1 LENQVEQNPTPDQG
15 GASTLDPL
23 DRIERMLAAEDGPDE
38 QPESKDEGSADSVK
52 SEEGATDTSQ
62 PQITTADLAK
72 YLGVDEAM
80 LDLDEDGTVKFKT
93 KIGGQDGA
101 AKLAD
106 FVKTYQ
112 IQGHAENRAREVAK
126 QEEALQARAQQIE
139 QQFGQR
145 LQYAENLAQVAANQ
159 LLQEYQSVD
168 WRTLEFQDAGQ
179 AALLKQKFQ
188 EKQAQLQGVF
198 HNIQQN
204 KAQMQQQGEYQYHA
218 MLNQE
223 AERLPSLIPEW
234 KDSQVAEKERGEIR
248 EWALK
253 AGFPPEEVANIS
265 RAHHV
270 VALRKAWMADKIQQS
285 RPEIENKVRQA
296 PKLVKPGQAQQN
308 TQDQTLRGL
317 KQSVQKSGGKN
328 GALEAWLLASGRV

>member
-1 LENQVEQNPTPDQG
+1 LEETNATPDLG
-15 GASTLDPL
+15 GASNLDPL
-23 DRIERMLAAEDGPDE
+23 DRIEKFLAAEDGP
-38 QPESKDEGSADSVK
+38 
-52 SEEGATDTSQ
+52 SEEVSQDTTAETKVDPDGGGEQ
-62 PQITTADLAK
+62 QADGPQITTSDLAK
-72 YLGVDEAM
+72 YLGIDESA
-80 LDLDEDGTVKFKT
+80 LDLDEDGTIKLKT
-93 KIGGQDGA
+93 KVDGQEGA

-106 FVKTYQ
+106 LLKSYQ
-112 IQGHAENRAREVAK
+112 LEGHVNKRSMELAERERAWQAK
-126 QEEALQARAQQIE
+126 AQQAE